1 MARAKL
7 SDMLN
12 KFEDADADENTGLK
26 DSETVVAEVIEP
38 EATRGT
44 AEGPR
49 YLAFTR
55 KEARL
60 RDDQL
65 DALATRVR
73 VLQRAGNAGE
83 RITDNTLIRVAIDLL
98 LNRASELKGDT
109 EAELRESLGL

>member
-7 SDMLN
+7 SEMLD
-12 KFEDADADENTGLK
+12 KFEDVAGNTGPI
-26 DSETVVAEVIEP
+26 DAEP
-38 EATRGT
+38 ATTEVTERAVNRIT
-44 AEGPR
+44 AGGPR

-65 DALATRVR
+65 DALAARART
-73 VLQRAGNAGE
+73 LQRAGNAGE

-98 LNRASELKGDT
+98 LTRANELTGDT
-109 EAELRESLGL
+109 EIELRQSLGL